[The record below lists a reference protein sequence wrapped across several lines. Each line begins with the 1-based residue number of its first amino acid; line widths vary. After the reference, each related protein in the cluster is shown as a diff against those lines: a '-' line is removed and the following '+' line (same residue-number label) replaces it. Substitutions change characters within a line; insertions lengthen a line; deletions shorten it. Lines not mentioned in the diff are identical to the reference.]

1 MKKRNFEDLPLPV
14 YARVDLTAG
23 SVERFPIPRDYYKKY
38 VGGKCLAAR
47 LLLDLT
53 KPGLD
58 PFSPEAVMI
67 VNTGPL
73 NGTGAPSSS
82 RFNLSFKN
90 VLTGG
95 IASSNCG
102 GQFGVM
108 LKRAG
113 FDGLIITGRAPE
125 PGYLEVLD
133 GEVRFRPAPELW
145 GLDTEQVQ
153 ARFPEWYGKLVI
165 GPAGENRV
173 LYASAVSGER
183 VAGRC
188 GSGAVLGSKNL
199 KALVAYG
206 TKRPEFYD
214 REGFDRFIL
223 KWIKFIK
230 KHPMTGSSLPRYG
243 SAGLV
248 NMANASG
255 ALPTR
260 NFQAGHFDEAG
271 AVSGETMAETRLIR
285 NSGCV
290 SCPIRCE
297 RRVPV
302 NGRNLKGPEYETL
315 GFLGPNIG
323 SSDLEAV
330 LKLNWL
336 CDIYGLDTISFAS
349 SLAFAME
356 LRERGMADFGVEF
369 GRAEGL
375 EDVLLKVVRREG
387 KWSDMADGTKR
398 MAAKYGGEGF
408 AIHSKGLELASYE
421 PRRSVGM
428 GLGYAVANRGGC
440 HLGGGYLALLESV
453 GVLTMDALTP
463 KGKAQFTAFMQDAL
477 EAVSSAGCC
486 LFSAQTFVPAPFFK
500 LGPEHPV
507 TRLVGKVMPHMGP
520 MVALLLNITP
530 ALAFNSLLLL
540 PHAEALRRAT
550 GLRMYTG
557 QFLDLGERSYN
568 LERLYNLREGL
579 TAADDALPRRLTDE
593 PQDPADPR
601 TKVPLAKMLP
611 IYYRTRGWDAEG
623 RPKAKKLRRLGI
635 EVPGAQSR
643 PGR

>member
-1 MKKRNFEDLPLPV
+1 MKLPV
-14 YARVDLTAG
+14 YAKVDLTTG
-23 SVERFPIPRDYYKKY
+23 RWERFEISREYFKKY

-53 KPGLD
+53 EPGLGPLD
-58 PFSPEAVMI
+58 ERAVI
-67 VNTGPL
+67 IINTGPL

-113 FDGLIITGRAPE
+113 FDGLIITGRAAQPSV
-125 PGYLEVLD
+125 LEALD
-133 GEVRFRPAPELW
+133 GEIRIRPAPELW
-145 GLDTEQVQ
+145 GLDAEKTQE
-153 ARFPEWYGKLVI
+153 RFPEWYGKLVI
-165 GPAGENRV
+165 GPAGENGV
-173 LYASAVSGER
+173 LYASAISGER

-188 GSGAVLGSKNL
+188 GSGAVLGSKKL

-206 TKRPEFYD
+206 SKRPEVYD

-230 KHPMTGSSLPRYG
+230 KHPMTGQSLPRYG

-248 NMANASG
+248 NKANATN

-260 NFQAGHFDEAG
+260 NFRSGHFDRAD
-271 AVSGETMAETRLIR
+271 AVSGETLTETRLIR

-302 NGRNLKGPEYETL
+302 DGRELKGPEYETL
-315 GFLGPNIG
+315 GFFGPNIG
-323 SSDLEAV
+323 AADMDTV
-330 LKLNWL
+330 LRMNWL
-336 CDIYGLDTISFAS
+336 CDIYGVDTISFAS

-356 LRERGMADFGVEF
+356 LKERGMADFGLEF
-369 GRAEGL
+369 GRTDEL
-375 EDVLLKVVRREG
+375 EDVLLKVVNREG
-387 KWSDMADGTKR
+387 KYSDIADGTKR
-398 MAAKYGGEGF
+398 MAAKYGGEDF
-408 AIHSKGLELASYE
+408 AINSKGLELASYE

-440 HLGGGYLALLESV
+440 HLNGGYLALLESV
-453 GVLTMDALTP
+453 GVLSMDALTP
-463 KGKAQFTAFMQDAL
+463 RGKAQFTAFMQDAL

-486 LFSAQTFVPAPFFK
+486 LFSAQTFVPGVFFK
-500 LGPEHPV
+500 LGPNSTV
-507 TRLVGKVMPHMGP
+507 TKLVGKVMPHMGP
-520 MVALLLNITP
+520 MVALMLNITP
-530 ALAFNSLLLL
+530 AIAFNSLLLL

-550 GLRMYTG
+550 GLKMFTG
-557 QFLDLGERSYN
+557 GFLDLGERSYN

-579 TAADDALPRRLTDE
+579 TAKDDTLPKRLTKE
-593 PQDPADPR
+593 LQDPSNPR
-601 TKVPLAKMLP
+601 TRVPLEKMLP
-611 IYYRTRGWDAEG
+611 IYYKTRGWDKEG
-623 RPKAKKLRRLGI
+623 RPTKRKLRRLGI
-635 EVPGAQSR
+635 EEAAG
-643 PGR
+643 

>member
-1 MKKRNFEDLPLPV
+1 MNPPV
-14 YARVDLTAG
+14 YAKVDLTTG
-23 SVERFPIPRDYYKKY
+23 RWERYEVPREYFKKY

-53 KPGLD
+53 EPGLD
-58 PFSPEAVMI
+58 PLDERAAI
-67 VNTGPL
+67 IINTGPL

-113 FDGLIITGRAPE
+113 FDGLIITGRAKE
-125 PGYLEVLD
+125 PSVLEALD
-133 GEVRFRPAPELW
+133 GEIHIKPAPELW
-145 GLDTEQVQ
+145 GLDAEKTQE
-153 ARFPEWYGKLVI
+153 RFPEWYGKLVI
-165 GPAGENRV
+165 GPAGENGV
-173 LYASAVSGER
+173 LYASAISGER

-188 GSGAVLGSKNL
+188 GSGAVLGSKRL

-206 TKRPEFYD
+206 SKRPEIFD
-214 REGFDRFIL
+214 REGFDGFIL

-230 KHPMTGSSLPRYG
+230 KHPMTGQSLPRYG

-248 NMANASG
+248 NKANATN

-260 NFQAGHFDEAG
+260 NFQSGHFDRAD
-271 AVSGETMAETRLIR
+271 AVSGETLTETRLIR

-302 NGRNLKGPEYETL
+302 DGRELKGPEYETL
-315 GFLGPNIG
+315 GFFGPNIG
-323 SSDLEAV
+323 AADMDAV
-330 LKLNWL
+330 LRMNWL
-336 CDIYGLDTISFAS
+336 CDIYGVDTISFAS

-356 LRERGMADFGVEF
+356 LKERGMADFGLEF
-369 GRAEGL
+369 GKTDEL
-375 EDVLLKVVRREG
+375 EDVLLKVVNREG
-387 KWSDMADGTKR
+387 VYSDIADGTKR
-398 MAAKYGGEGF
+398 MAAKYGGEDF
-408 AIHSKGLELASYE
+408 AINSKGLELASYE

-440 HLGGGYLALLESV
+440 HLNGGYLALLESV
-453 GVLTMDALTP
+453 GVLSMDALTP

-486 LFSAQTFVPAPFFK
+486 LFSAQTFVPGVFFK
-500 LGPEHPV
+500 LGPNSAV
-507 TRLVGKVMPHMGP
+507 TKLVGKVMPHMGP

-550 GLRMYTG
+550 GLRMFTG
-557 QFLDLGERSYN
+557 SFLDLGERSYN

-579 TAADDALPRRLTDE
+579 TAKDDTLPKRLTRDL
-593 PQDPADPR
+593 QDPSNPGTR
-601 TKVPLAKMLP
+601 VPLEKMLP
-611 IYYRTRGWDAEG
+611 IYYKTRGWDAEG
-623 RPKAKKLRRLGI
+623 RPTKRKLRRLGI
-635 EVPGAQSR
+635 EEASR
-643 PGR
+643 

>member
-1 MKKRNFEDLPLPV
+1 MNPPV
-14 YARVDLTAG
+14 YAKVDLTTG
-23 SVERFPIPRDYYKKY
+23 RWERYEVPREYFKKY

-53 KPGLD
+53 EPGLD
-58 PFSPEAVMI
+58 PLDERAAI
-67 VNTGPL
+67 IINTGPL

-113 FDGLIITGRAPE
+113 FDGLIITGRAKE
-125 PGYLEVLD
+125 PSVLEALD
-133 GEVRFRPAPELW
+133 GEIYIKPAPELW
-145 GLDTEQVQ
+145 GLDAEKTQK
-153 ARFPEWYGKLVI
+153 RFPEWYGKLVI
-165 GPAGENRV
+165 GPAGENGV
-173 LYASAVSGER
+173 LYASAISGER

-188 GSGAVLGSKNL
+188 GSGAVLGSKRL

-206 TKRPEFYD
+206 SKRPEIYD
-214 REGFDRFIL
+214 REGFDGFIL

-230 KHPMTGSSLPRYG
+230 KHPMTGQSLPRYG

-248 NMANASG
+248 NKANATN

-260 NFQAGHFDEAG
+260 NFQSGHFDRAD
-271 AVSGETMAETRLIR
+271 AVSGETLTETRLIR

-302 NGRNLKGPEYETL
+302 DGRELKGPEYETL
-315 GFLGPNIG
+315 GFFGPNIG
-323 SSDLEAV
+323 AADMDAV
-330 LKLNWL
+330 LRMNWL
-336 CDIYGLDTISFAS
+336 CDIYGVDTISFAS

-356 LRERGMADFGVEF
+356 LKERGMADFGLEF
-369 GRAEGL
+369 GKTDEL
-375 EDVLLKVVRREG
+375 EDVLLKVVNREG
-387 KWSDMADGTKR
+387 VYSDIADGTKR
-398 MAAKYGGEGF
+398 MAAKYGGEDF
-408 AIHSKGLELASYE
+408 AINSKGLELASYE

-440 HLGGGYLALLESV
+440 HLNGGYLALLESV
-453 GVLTMDALTP
+453 GVLSMDALTP

-486 LFSAQTFVPAPFFK
+486 LFSAQTFVPGVFFR
-500 LGPEHPV
+500 LGPNSAV
-507 TRLVGKVMPHMGP
+507 TKLVGKVMPHMGP
-520 MVALLLNITP
+520 MVALLLNMTP
-530 ALAFNSLLLL
+530 AIAFNSLLLL

-550 GLRMYTG
+550 GLRMFTG
-557 QFLDLGERSYN
+557 SFLDLGERSYN

-579 TAADDALPRRLTDE
+579 TAKDDTLPKRLTRDL
-593 PQDPADPR
+593 QDPSDPR
-601 TKVPLAKMLP
+601 TRVPLEKMLP
-611 IYYRTRGWDAEG
+611 IYYKTRGWDKEG
-623 RPKAKKLRRLGI
+623 HPTKRKLRRLGI
-635 EVPGAQSR
+635 EEAAK
-643 PGR
+643 

>member
-1 MKKRNFEDLPLPV
+1 MNPPV
-14 YARVDLTAG
+14 YAKVDLTTG
-23 SVERFPIPRDYYKKY
+23 RWERYEVPREYFKKY

-53 KPGLD
+53 EPGLD
-58 PFSPEAVMI
+58 PLDERAAI
-67 VNTGPL
+67 IINTGPL

-113 FDGLIITGRAPE
+113 FDGLIITGRAKE
-125 PGYLEVLD
+125 PSVLEALD
-133 GEVRFRPAPELW
+133 GEIHIKPAPELW
-145 GLDTEQVQ
+145 GLDAEKTQE
-153 ARFPEWYGKLVI
+153 RFPEWYGKLVI
-165 GPAGENRV
+165 GPAGENGV
-173 LYASAVSGER
+173 LYASAISGER

-188 GSGAVLGSKNL
+188 GSGAVLGSKRL

-206 TKRPEFYD
+206 SKRPEIFD
-214 REGFDRFIL
+214 REGFDGFIL

-230 KHPMTGSSLPRYG
+230 KHPMTGQSLPRYG

-248 NMANASG
+248 NKANATN

-260 NFQAGHFDEAG
+260 NFQSGHFDRAD
-271 AVSGETMAETRLIR
+271 AVSGETLTETRLIR

-302 NGRNLKGPEYETL
+302 DGRELKGPEYETL
-315 GFLGPNIG
+315 GFFGPNIG
-323 SSDLEAV
+323 AADMDAV
-330 LKLNWL
+330 LRMNWL
-336 CDIYGLDTISFAS
+336 CDIYGVDTISFAS

-356 LRERGMADFGVEF
+356 LKERGMADFGLEF
-369 GRAEGL
+369 GKTDEL
-375 EDVLLKVVRREG
+375 EDVLLKVVNREG
-387 KWSDMADGTKR
+387 VYSDIADGTKR
-398 MAAKYGGEGF
+398 MAAKYGGEDF
-408 AIHSKGLELASYE
+408 AINSKGLELASYE

-440 HLGGGYLALLESV
+440 HLNGGYLALLESV
-453 GVLTMDALTP
+453 GVLSMDALTP

-486 LFSAQTFVPAPFFK
+486 LFSAQTFVPGVFFK
-500 LGPEHPV
+500 LGPNSAV

-530 ALAFNSLLLL
+530 VIAFNSLLLL

-550 GLRMYTG
+550 GLRMFTG
-557 QFLDLGERSYN
+557 SFLDLGERSYN

-579 TAADDALPRRLTDE
+579 TAKDDSLPKRLTRDL
-593 PQDPADPR
+593 QDPSNER
-601 TKVPLAKMLP
+601 TRVPLEKMLP
-611 IYYRTRGWDAEG
+611 IYYKVRGWDRDG
-623 RPKAKKLRRLGI
+623 RPTKRKLRRLGI
-635 EVPGAQSR
+635 EEAAR
-643 PGR
+643 

>member
-1 MKKRNFEDLPLPV
+1 MNPPV
-14 YARVDLTAG
+14 YAKVDLTTG
-23 SVERFPIPRDYYKKY
+23 RWERYEVPREYFKKY

-53 KPGLD
+53 EPGLD
-58 PFSPEAVMI
+58 PLDERAAI
-67 VNTGPL
+67 IINTGPL

-113 FDGLIITGRAPE
+113 FDGLIITGRAKE
-125 PGYLEVLD
+125 PSVLEALD
-133 GEVRFRPAPELW
+133 GEIHIRPAPELW
-145 GLDTEQVQ
+145 GLDAEKTQE
-153 ARFPEWYGKLVI
+153 RFPEWYGKLVI
-165 GPAGENRV
+165 GPAGENGV
-173 LYASAVSGER
+173 LYASAISGER

-188 GSGAVLGSKNL
+188 GSGAVLGSKRL

-206 TKRPEFYD
+206 SKRPEIFD
-214 REGFDRFIL
+214 REGFDGFIL

-230 KHPMTGSSLPRYG
+230 KHPMTGQSLPRYG

-248 NMANASG
+248 NKANATN

-260 NFQAGHFDEAG
+260 NFQSGHFDRAD
-271 AVSGETMAETRLIR
+271 AVSGETLTETRLIR

-302 NGRNLKGPEYETL
+302 DGRELKGPEYETL
-315 GFLGPNIG
+315 GFFGPNIG
-323 SSDLEAV
+323 AADMDAV
-330 LKLNWL
+330 LRMNWL
-336 CDIYGLDTISFAS
+336 CDIYGVDTISFAS

-356 LRERGMADFGVEF
+356 LKERGMVDFGLEF
-369 GRAEGL
+369 GKTDEL
-375 EDVLLKVVRREG
+375 EDVLLKVVNREG
-387 KWSDMADGTKR
+387 VYSDIADGTKR
-398 MAAKYGGEGF
+398 MAAKYGGEDF
-408 AIHSKGLELASYE
+408 AINSKGLELASYE

-440 HLGGGYLALLESV
+440 HLNGGYLALLESV
-453 GVLTMDALTP
+453 GVLSMDALTP

-486 LFSAQTFVPAPFFK
+486 LFSAQTFVPGVFFR
-500 LGPEHPV
+500 LGPNSAV
-507 TRLVGKVMPHMGP
+507 TKLVGRVMPHMGP

-550 GLRMYTG
+550 GLRMFTG
-557 QFLDLGERSYN
+557 SFLDLGERSYN

-579 TAADDALPRRLTDE
+579 TAKDDTLPKRLTKE
-593 PQDPADPR
+593 LQNPSNPR
-601 TKVPLAKMLP
+601 TRVPLEKMLP
-611 IYYRTRGWDAEG
+611 VYYKARGWNTE
-623 RPKAKKLRRLGI
+623 
-635 EVPGAQSR
+635 
-643 PGR
+643 

>member
-1 MKKRNFEDLPLPV
+1 MNPPV
-14 YARVDLTAG
+14 YAKVDLTTG
-23 SVERFPIPRDYYKKY
+23 RWERYEVPREYFKKY

-53 KPGLD
+53 EPGLD
-58 PFSPEAVMI
+58 PLDERAAI
-67 VNTGPL
+67 IINTGPL

-113 FDGLIITGRAPE
+113 FDGLIITGRAKE
-125 PGYLEVLD
+125 PSVLEALD
-133 GEVRFRPAPELW
+133 GEIHIKPAPELW
-145 GLDTEQVQ
+145 GLDAEKTQE
-153 ARFPEWYGKLVI
+153 RFPEWYGKLVI
-165 GPAGENRV
+165 GPAGENGV
-173 LYASAVSGER
+173 LYASAISGER

-188 GSGAVLGSKNL
+188 GSGAVLGSKRL

-206 TKRPEFYD
+206 SKRPEIFD
-214 REGFDRFIL
+214 REGFDGFIL

-230 KHPMTGSSLPRYG
+230 KHPMTGQSLPRYG

-248 NMANASG
+248 NKANATN

-260 NFQAGHFDEAG
+260 NFQSGHFDRAD
-271 AVSGETMAETRLIR
+271 AVSGETLTETRLIR

-302 NGRNLKGPEYETL
+302 DGRELKGPEYETL
-315 GFLGPNIG
+315 GFFGPNIG
-323 SSDLEAV
+323 AADMDAV
-330 LKLNWL
+330 LRMNWL
-336 CDIYGLDTISFAS
+336 CDIYGVDTISFAS

-356 LRERGMADFGVEF
+356 LKERGMADFGLEF
-369 GRAEGL
+369 GKTDEL
-375 EDVLLKVVRREG
+375 EDVLLKVVNREG
-387 KWSDMADGTKR
+387 VYSDIADGTKR
-398 MAAKYGGEGF
+398 MAAKYGGEDF
-408 AIHSKGLELASYE
+408 AINSKGLELASYE

-440 HLGGGYLALLESV
+440 HLNGGYLALLESV
-453 GVLTMDALTP
+453 GVLSMDALTP

-486 LFSAQTFVPAPFFK
+486 LFSAQTFVPGVFFK
-500 LGPEHPV
+500 LGPNSAV
-507 TRLVGKVMPHMGP
+507 TKLVGKVMPHMGP
-520 MVALLLNITP
+520 MVALMLNMTP
-530 ALAFNSLLLL
+530 AIAFNSLLLL

-550 GLRMYTG
+550 GLRMSTG
-557 QFLDLGERSYN
+557 SFLDLGERSYN

-579 TAADDALPRRLTDE
+579 TAKDDTLPKRLTRDL
-593 PQDPADPR
+593 QDPSDPR
-601 TKVPLAKMLP
+601 TRVPLEKMLP
-611 IYYRTRGWDAEG
+611 IYYKTRGWDKEG
-623 RPKAKKLRRLGI
+623 RPTKRKLRRLGI
-635 EVPGAQSR
+635 EEAAK
-643 PGR
+643 

>member
-1 MKKRNFEDLPLPV
+1 MNPPV
-14 YARVDLTAG
+14 YAKVDLTTG
-23 SVERFPIPRDYYKKY
+23 RWERYEVPREYFKKY

-53 KPGLD
+53 EPGLD
-58 PFSPEAVMI
+58 PLDERAAI
-67 VNTGPL
+67 IINTGPL

-113 FDGLIITGRAPE
+113 FDGLIITGRAKE
-125 PGYLEVLD
+125 PSVLEALD
-133 GEVRFRPAPELW
+133 GEIYIKPAPELW
-145 GLDTEQVQ
+145 GLDAEKTQK
-153 ARFPEWYGKLVI
+153 RFPEWYGKLVI
-165 GPAGENRV
+165 GPAGENGV
-173 LYASAVSGER
+173 LYASAISGER

-188 GSGAVLGSKNL
+188 GSGAVLGSKRL

-206 TKRPEFYD
+206 SKRPEIFD
-214 REGFDRFIL
+214 REGFDGFIL

-230 KHPMTGSSLPRYG
+230 KHPMTGQSLPRYG

-248 NMANASG
+248 NKANATN

-260 NFQAGHFDEAG
+260 NFQSGHFDRAD
-271 AVSGETMAETRLIR
+271 AVSGETLTETRLIR

-302 NGRNLKGPEYETL
+302 DGRELKGPEYETL
-315 GFLGPNIG
+315 GFFGPNIG
-323 SSDLEAV
+323 AADMDAV
-330 LKLNWL
+330 LRMNWL
-336 CDIYGLDTISFAS
+336 CDIYGVDTISFAS

-356 LRERGMADFGVEF
+356 LKERGMADFGLEF
-369 GRAEGL
+369 GKTDEL
-375 EDVLLKVVRREG
+375 EDVLLKVVNREG
-387 KWSDMADGTKR
+387 VYSDIADGTKR
-398 MAAKYGGEGF
+398 MAAKYGGEDF
-408 AIHSKGLELASYE
+408 AINSKGLELASYE

-440 HLGGGYLALLESV
+440 HLNGGYLALLESV
-453 GVLTMDALTP
+453 GVLSMDALTP

-486 LFSAQTFVPAPFFK
+486 LFSAQTFVPGVFFK
-500 LGPEHPV
+500 LGPNSAV
-507 TRLVGKVMPHMGP
+507 TKLVGRVMPHMGP
-520 MVALLLNITP
+520 MVALMLNMTP
-530 ALAFNSLLLL
+530 AIAFNSLLLL

-550 GLRMYTG
+550 GLRMFTG
-557 QFLDLGERSYN
+557 SFLDLGERSYN

-579 TAADDALPRRLTDE
+579 TAKDDTLPKRLTKE
-593 PQDPADPR
+593 LQDPSNPR
-601 TKVPLAKMLP
+601 TRVPLEKMLP
-611 IYYRTRGWDAEG
+611 VYYKARGWDKEG
-623 RPKAKKLRRLGI
+623 RPTKRKLRRLGI
-635 EVPGAQSR
+635 EEASR
-643 PGR
+643 

>member
-1 MKKRNFEDLPLPV
+1 MNLPI
-14 YARVDLTAG
+14 YAKVDLTAG
-23 SVERFPIPRDYYKKY
+23 RWEPFEIPRDYFKKY

-53 KPGLD
+53 EPGLG
-58 PFSPEAVMI
+58 PLSERAVI
-67 VNTGPL
+67 IINTGPL

-90 VLTGG
+90 VMTGG

-113 FDGLIITGRAPE
+113 FDGLIITGRAAE
-125 PGYLEVLD
+125 PSVLEILD
-133 GEVRFRPAPELW
+133 GEVHIRPAPELW
-145 GLDTEQVQ
+145 GLDAEKTQE
-153 ARFPEWYGKLVI
+153 RFPEWFGKLVI
-165 GPAGENRV
+165 GPAGENGV
-173 LYASAVSGER
+173 LYASAISGER

-206 TKRPEFYD
+206 SKRPEVYD
-214 REGFDRFIL
+214 REGFDKFIL

-230 KHPMTGSSLPRYG
+230 KHPMTGQSLPRYG

-248 NMANASG
+248 NKANATN
-255 ALPTR
+255 ALPTK
-260 NFQAGHFDEAG
+260 NFQSGHFDKAD
-271 AVSGETMAETRLIR
+271 AVSGETLTETKLIR

-302 NGRNLKGPEYETL
+302 DGRELKGPEYETL
-315 GFLGPNIG
+315 GFFGPNIAA
-323 SSDLEAV
+323 SDMDTV
-330 LKLNWL
+330 LRMNWL
-336 CDIYGLDTISFAS
+336 CDIYGVDTISFAS

-356 LRERGMADFGVEF
+356 LKERGMADFGLEF
-369 GRAEGL
+369 GRTDNL

-387 KWSDMADGTKR
+387 IYSDIADGTKR
-398 MAAKYGGEGF
+398 MAAKYGGEDF
-408 AIHSKGLELASYE
+408 AINSKGLELASYE

-440 HLGGGYLALLESV
+440 HLNGGYLALLESV
-453 GVLTMDALTP
+453 GVLSMDALTP

-486 LFSAQTFVPAPFFK
+486 LFSAQTFVPGVFFK
-500 LGPEHPV
+500 LGPNSAV

-530 ALAFNSLLLL
+530 VIAFSSLLLL

-550 GLRMYTG
+550 GLRMFTG
-557 QFLDLGERSYN
+557 SFLDLGERSYN

-579 TAADDALPRRLTDE
+579 TAKDDSLPKRLTRDL
-593 PQDPADPR
+593 QDPSNER
-601 TKVPLAKMLP
+601 TRVPLEKMLP
-611 IYYRTRGWDAEG
+611 IYYKVRGWDRDG
-623 RPKAKKLRRLGI
+623 RPTKRKLRRLGI
-635 EVPGAQSR
+635 EEAAK
-643 PGR
+643 

>member
-1 MKKRNFEDLPLPV
+1 MNPPV
-14 YARVDLTAG
+14 YAKVDLTTG
-23 SVERFPIPRDYYKKY
+23 RWERYEVPREYFKKY

-53 KPGLD
+53 EPGLD
-58 PFSPEAVMI
+58 PLDERAAI
-67 VNTGPL
+67 IINTGPL

-113 FDGLIITGRAPE
+113 FDGLIITGRAKE
-125 PGYLEVLD
+125 PSVLEALD
-133 GEVRFRPAPELW
+133 GEIHIKPAPELW
-145 GLDTEQVQ
+145 GLDAEKTQE
-153 ARFPEWYGKLVI
+153 RFPEWYGKLVI
-165 GPAGENRV
+165 GPAGENGV
-173 LYASAVSGER
+173 LYASAISGER

-188 GSGAVLGSKNL
+188 GSGAVLGSKRL

-206 TKRPEFYD
+206 SKRPEIYD
-214 REGFDRFIL
+214 REGFDGFIL

-230 KHPMTGSSLPRYG
+230 KHPMTGQSLPRYG

-248 NMANASG
+248 NKANATN

-260 NFQAGHFDEAG
+260 NFQCGHFDRAD
-271 AVSGETMAETRLIR
+271 AVSGETLTETRLIR

-302 NGRNLKGPEYETL
+302 DGRELKGPEYETL
-315 GFLGPNIG
+315 GFFGPNIG
-323 SSDLEAV
+323 AADMDAV
-330 LKLNWL
+330 LRMNWL
-336 CDIYGLDTISFAS
+336 CDIYGVDTISFAS

-356 LRERGMADFGVEF
+356 LKERGMADFGLEF
-369 GRAEGL
+369 GKTDEL
-375 EDVLLKVVRREG
+375 EDVLLKVVNREG
-387 KWSDMADGTKR
+387 IYSDIADGTKR
-398 MAAKYGGEGF
+398 MAAKYGGEDF
-408 AIHSKGLELASYE
+408 AINSKGLELASYE

-440 HLGGGYLALLESV
+440 HLNGGYLALLESV
-453 GVLTMDALTP
+453 GVLSMDALTP

-486 LFSAQTFVPAPFFK
+486 LFSAQTFVPGVFFK
-500 LGPEHPV
+500 LGPNSAV
-507 TRLVGKVMPHMGP
+507 TKLVGRVMPHMGP
-520 MVALLLNITP
+520 MVALMLNMTP
-530 ALAFNSLLLL
+530 AIAFNSLLLL

-550 GLRMYTG
+550 GLRMFTG
-557 QFLDLGERSYN
+557 SFLDLGERSYN

-579 TAADDALPRRLTDE
+579 TAKDDTLPKRLTKE
-593 PQDPADPR
+593 LQDPSNPGTR
-601 TKVPLAKMLP
+601 VPLEKMLP
-611 IYYRTRGWDAEG
+611 IYYKTRGWDKEG
-623 RPKAKKLRRLGI
+623 RPTKRKLRRLGI
-635 EVPGAQSR
+635 EEAAK
-643 PGR
+643 

>member
-1 MKKRNFEDLPLPV
+1 MNPPV
-14 YARVDLTAG
+14 YAKVDLTTG
-23 SVERFPIPRDYYKKY
+23 RWERYEVPREYFKKY

-53 KPGLD
+53 EPGLD
-58 PFSPEAVMI
+58 PLDERAAI
-67 VNTGPL
+67 IINTGPL

-113 FDGLIITGRAPE
+113 FDGLIITGRAKE
-125 PGYLEVLD
+125 PSVLEALD
-133 GEVRFRPAPELW
+133 GEIHIKPAPELW
-145 GLDTEQVQ
+145 GLDAEKTQE
-153 ARFPEWYGKLVI
+153 RFPEWYGKLVI
-165 GPAGENRV
+165 GPAGENGV
-173 LYASAVSGER
+173 LYASAISGER

-188 GSGAVLGSKNL
+188 GSGAVLGSKRL

-206 TKRPEFYD
+206 SKRPEIFD
-214 REGFDRFIL
+214 REGFDGFIL

-230 KHPMTGSSLPRYG
+230 KHPMTGQSLPRYG

-248 NMANASG
+248 NKANATN

-260 NFQAGHFDEAG
+260 NFQSGHFDRAD
-271 AVSGETMAETRLIR
+271 AVSGETLTETRLIR

-302 NGRNLKGPEYETL
+302 DGRELKGPEYETL
-315 GFLGPNIG
+315 GFFGPNIG
-323 SSDLEAV
+323 AADMDAV
-330 LKLNWL
+330 LRMNWL
-336 CDIYGLDTISFAS
+336 CDIYGVDTISFAS

-356 LRERGMADFGVEF
+356 LKERGMADFGLEF
-369 GRAEGL
+369 GKTDEL
-375 EDVLLKVVRREG
+375 EDVLLKVVNREG
-387 KWSDMADGTKR
+387 VYSDIADGTKR
-398 MAAKYGGEGF
+398 MAAKYGGEDF
-408 AIHSKGLELASYE
+408 AINSKGLELASYE

-440 HLGGGYLALLESV
+440 HLNGGYLALLESV
-453 GVLTMDALTP
+453 GVLSMDALTP
-463 KGKAQFTAFMQDAL
+463 RGKAQFTAFMQDAL

-486 LFSAQTFVPAPFFK
+486 LFSAQTFVPGVFFK
-500 LGPEHPV
+500 LGPNSAV
-507 TRLVGKVMPHMGP
+507 TKLVGKVMPHMGP
-520 MVALLLNITP
+520 MVALMLNMTP
-530 ALAFNSLLLL
+530 AIAFNSLLIL

-550 GLRMYTG
+550 GLKMFTG
-557 QFLDLGERSYN
+557 GFLDLGERSYN

-579 TAADDALPRRLTDE
+579 TAKDDTLPKRLTRDL
-593 PQDPADPR
+593 QDPSNPGTR
-601 TKVPLAKMLP
+601 VPLEKMLP
-611 IYYRTRGWDAEG
+611 IYYKTRGWDAEG
-623 RPKAKKLRRLGI
+623 RPTKRKLRRLGI
-635 EVPGAQSR
+635 EEAAK
-643 PGR
+643 

>member
-1 MKKRNFEDLPLPV
+1 MNPPV
-14 YARVDLTAG
+14 YAKVDLTTG
-23 SVERFPIPRDYYKKY
+23 RWERYEVPREYFKKY

-53 KPGLD
+53 EPGLD
-58 PFSPEAVMI
+58 PLDERAAI
-67 VNTGPL
+67 IINTGPL

-113 FDGLIITGRAPE
+113 FDGLIITGRAKE
-125 PGYLEVLD
+125 PSVLEALD
-133 GEVRFRPAPELW
+133 GEIHIKPAPELW
-145 GLDTEQVQ
+145 GLDAEKTQE
-153 ARFPEWYGKLVI
+153 RFPEWYGKLVI
-165 GPAGENRV
+165 GPAGENGV
-173 LYASAVSGER
+173 LYASAISGER

-188 GSGAVLGSKNL
+188 GSGAVLGSKRL

-206 TKRPEFYD
+206 SKRPEIYD
-214 REGFDRFIL
+214 REGFDGFIL

-230 KHPMTGSSLPRYG
+230 KHPMTGQSLPRYG

-248 NMANASG
+248 NKANATN

-260 NFQAGHFDEAG
+260 NFQCGHFDRAD
-271 AVSGETMAETRLIR
+271 AVSGETLTETRLIR

-302 NGRNLKGPEYETL
+302 DGRELKGPEYETL
-315 GFLGPNIG
+315 GFFGPNIG
-323 SSDLEAV
+323 AADMDAV
-330 LKLNWL
+330 LRMNWL
-336 CDIYGLDTISFAS
+336 CDIYGVDTISFAS

-356 LRERGMADFGVEF
+356 LKERGMADFGLEF
-369 GRAEGL
+369 GKTDEL
-375 EDVLLKVVRREG
+375 EDVLLKVVNREG
-387 KWSDMADGTKR
+387 VYSDIADGTKR
-398 MAAKYGGEGF
+398 MAAKYGGEDF
-408 AIHSKGLELASYE
+408 AINSKGLELASYE

-440 HLGGGYLALLESV
+440 HLNGGYLALLESV
-453 GVLTMDALTP
+453 GVLSMDALTP
-463 KGKAQFTAFMQDAL
+463 RGKAQFTAFMQDAL

-486 LFSAQTFVPAPFFK
+486 LFSAQTFVPGVFFK
-500 LGPEHPV
+500 LGPNSAV
-507 TRLVGKVMPHMGP
+507 TKLVGRVMPHMGP
-520 MVALLLNITP
+520 MVALMLNMTP
-530 ALAFNSLLLL
+530 AIAFNSLLLL

-550 GLRMYTG
+550 GLRMFTG
-557 QFLDLGERSYN
+557 SFLDLGERSYN

-579 TAADDALPRRLTDE
+579 TAKDDTLPKRLTKE
-593 PQDPADPR
+593 LQDPSNPGTR
-601 TKVPLAKMLP
+601 VPLEKMLP
-611 IYYRTRGWDAEG
+611 IYYKTRGWDKEG
-623 RPKAKKLRRLGI
+623 RPTKRKLRRLGI
-635 EVPGAQSR
+635 EEAAK
-643 PGR
+643 

>member
-1 MKKRNFEDLPLPV
+1 MNPPV
-14 YARVDLTAG
+14 YAKVDLTTG
-23 SVERFPIPRDYYKKY
+23 RWERYEVPREYFKKY

-53 KPGLD
+53 EPGLD
-58 PFSPEAVMI
+58 PLDERAAI
-67 VNTGPL
+67 IINTGPL

-113 FDGLIITGRAPE
+113 FDGLIITGRAKE
-125 PGYLEVLD
+125 PSVLEALD
-133 GEVRFRPAPELW
+133 GEIYIKPAPELW
-145 GLDTEQVQ
+145 GLDAEKTQK
-153 ARFPEWYGKLVI
+153 RFPEWYGKLVI
-165 GPAGENRV
+165 GPAGENGV
-173 LYASAVSGER
+173 LYASAISGER

-188 GSGAVLGSKNL
+188 GSGAVLGSKRL

-206 TKRPEFYD
+206 SKRPEIYD
-214 REGFDRFIL
+214 REGFDGFIL

-230 KHPMTGSSLPRYG
+230 KHPMTGQSLPRYG

-248 NMANASG
+248 NKANATN

-260 NFQAGHFDEAG
+260 NFQSGHFDRAD
-271 AVSGETMAETRLIR
+271 AVSGETLTETRLIR

-302 NGRNLKGPEYETL
+302 DGRELKGPEYETL
-315 GFLGPNIG
+315 GFFGPNIG
-323 SSDLEAV
+323 AADMDAV
-330 LKLNWL
+330 LRMNWL
-336 CDIYGLDTISFAS
+336 CDIYGVDTISFAS

-356 LRERGMADFGVEF
+356 LKERGMADFGLEF
-369 GRAEGL
+369 GKTDEL
-375 EDVLLKVVRREG
+375 EDVLLKVVNREG
-387 KWSDMADGTKR
+387 VYSDIADGTKR
-398 MAAKYGGEGF
+398 MAAKYGGEDF
-408 AIHSKGLELASYE
+408 AINSKGLELASYE

-440 HLGGGYLALLESV
+440 HLNGGYLALLESV
-453 GVLTMDALTP
+453 GVLSMDALTP

-486 LFSAQTFVPAPFFK
+486 LFSAQTFVPGVFFK
-500 LGPEHPV
+500 LGPNSAV
-507 TRLVGKVMPHMGP
+507 TKLVGKVMPHMGP

-550 GLRMYTG
+550 GLRMFTG
-557 QFLDLGERSYN
+557 SFLDLGERSYN

-579 TAADDALPRRLTDE
+579 TAKDDTLPKRLTRDL
-593 PQDPADPR
+593 QDPSNPGTR
-601 TKVPLAKMLP
+601 VPLEKMLP
-611 IYYRTRGWDAEG
+611 VYYKARGWDKEG
-623 RPKAKKLRRLGI
+623 RPTKRKLRRLGI
-635 EVPGAQSR
+635 EEASR
-643 PGR
+643 

>member
-1 MKKRNFEDLPLPV
+1 MNPPV
-14 YARVDLTAG
+14 YAKVDLTTG
-23 SVERFPIPRDYYKKY
+23 RWERYEVPREYFKKY

-53 KPGLD
+53 EPGLD
-58 PFSPEAVMI
+58 PLDERAAI
-67 VNTGPL
+67 IINTGPL

-113 FDGLIITGRAPE
+113 FDGLIITGRAKE
-125 PGYLEVLD
+125 PSVLEALD
-133 GEVRFRPAPELW
+133 GEIHIKPAPELW
-145 GLDTEQVQ
+145 GLDAEKTQE
-153 ARFPEWYGKLVI
+153 RFPEWYGKLVI
-165 GPAGENRV
+165 GPAGENGV
-173 LYASAVSGER
+173 LYASAISGER

-188 GSGAVLGSKNL
+188 GSGAVLGSKRL

-206 TKRPEFYD
+206 SKRPEIFD
-214 REGFDRFIL
+214 REGFDGFIL

-230 KHPMTGSSLPRYG
+230 KHPMTGQSLPRYG

-248 NMANASG
+248 NKANATN

-260 NFQAGHFDEAG
+260 NFQSGHFDRAD
-271 AVSGETMAETRLIR
+271 AVSGETLTETRLIR

-302 NGRNLKGPEYETL
+302 DGRELKGPEYETL
-315 GFLGPNIG
+315 GFFGPNIG
-323 SSDLEAV
+323 AADMDTV
-330 LKLNWL
+330 LRMNWL
-336 CDIYGLDTISFAS
+336 CDIYGVDTISFAS

-356 LRERGMADFGVEF
+356 LKERGMADFGLEF
-369 GRAEGL
+369 GRTDEL
-375 EDVLLKVVRREG
+375 EDVLLKVVNREG
-387 KWSDMADGTKR
+387 IYSDIADGTKR
-398 MAAKYGGEGF
+398 MAAKYGGEDF
-408 AIHSKGLELASYE
+408 AINSKGLELASYE

-440 HLGGGYLALLESV
+440 HLNGGYLALLESV
-453 GVLTMDALTP
+453 GVLSMDALTP
-463 KGKAQFTAFMQDAL
+463 RGKAQFTAFMQDAL

-486 LFSAQTFVPAPFFK
+486 LFSAQTFVPGVFFK
-500 LGPEHPV
+500 LGPNSAV

-530 ALAFNSLLLL
+530 VIAFNSLLLL

-550 GLRMYTG
+550 GLRMFTG
-557 QFLDLGERSYN
+557 SFLDLGERSYN

-579 TAADDALPRRLTDE
+579 TAKDDSLPKRLTRDL
-593 PQDPADPR
+593 QDPSNER
-601 TKVPLAKMLP
+601 TRVPLEKMLP
-611 IYYRTRGWDAEG
+611 IYYKVRGWDRDG
-623 RPKAKKLRRLGI
+623 RPTKRKLRRLGI
-635 EVPGAQSR
+635 EEAAK
-643 PGR
+643 

>member
-1 MKKRNFEDLPLPV
+1 MNPPV
-14 YARVDLTAG
+14 YAKVDLTTG
-23 SVERFPIPRDYYKKY
+23 RWERYEVPREYFKKY

-53 KPGLD
+53 EPGLD
-58 PFSPEAVMI
+58 PLDERAAI
-67 VNTGPL
+67 IINTGPL

-113 FDGLIITGRAPE
+113 FDGLIITGRAKE
-125 PGYLEVLD
+125 PSVLEVLD
-133 GEVRFRPAPELW
+133 GEIRIRPAPELW
-145 GLDTEQVQ
+145 GLDAEKTQEH
-153 ARFPEWYGKLVI
+153 FPEWYGKLVI
-165 GPAGENRV
+165 GPAGENGV
-173 LYASAVSGER
+173 LYASAISGER

-188 GSGAVLGSKNL
+188 GSGAVLGSKRL

-206 TKRPEFYD
+206 SKRPEIFD
-214 REGFDRFIL
+214 REGFDGFIL

-230 KHPMTGSSLPRYG
+230 KHPMTGQSLPRYG

-248 NMANASG
+248 NKANATN

-260 NFQAGHFDEAG
+260 NFQSGHFDRAD
-271 AVSGETMAETRLIR
+271 AVSGETLTETRLIR

-302 NGRNLKGPEYETL
+302 DGRELKGPEYETL
-315 GFLGPNIG
+315 GFFGPNIG
-323 SSDLEAV
+323 AADMDAV
-330 LKLNWL
+330 LRMNWL
-336 CDIYGLDTISFAS
+336 CDIYGVDTISFAS

-356 LRERGMADFGVEF
+356 LKERGMADFGLEF
-369 GRAEGL
+369 GKTDEL
-375 EDVLLKVVRREG
+375 EDVLLKVVNREG
-387 KWSDMADGTKR
+387 VYSDIADGTKR
-398 MAAKYGGEGF
+398 MAAKYGGEDF
-408 AIHSKGLELASYE
+408 AINSKGLELASYE

-440 HLGGGYLALLESV
+440 HLNGGYLALLESV
-453 GVLTMDALTP
+453 GVLSMDALTP

-486 LFSAQTFVPAPFFK
+486 LFSAQTFVPGVFFR
-500 LGPEHPV
+500 LGPNSAV
-507 TRLVGKVMPHMGP
+507 TKLVGKVMPHMGP
-520 MVALLLNITP
+520 MVALLLNMTP
-530 ALAFNSLLLL
+530 AIAFNSLLLL

-550 GLRMYTG
+550 GLRMFTG
-557 QFLDLGERSYN
+557 SFLDLGERSYN

-579 TAADDALPRRLTDE
+579 TAKDDTLPKRLTRDL
-593 PQDPADPR
+593 QDPSNPGTR
-601 TKVPLAKMLP
+601 VPLEKMLP
-611 IYYRTRGWDAEG
+611 IYYKTRGWDAEG
-623 RPKAKKLRRLGI
+623 RPTKRKLRRLGI
-635 EVPGAQSR
+635 EEAAK
-643 PGR
+643 

>member
-1 MKKRNFEDLPLPV
+1 MKLPV
-14 YARVDLTAG
+14 YAKVDLTTG
-23 SVERFPIPRDYYKKY
+23 RWERFEISQEYFKKY
-38 VGGKCLAAR
+38 IGGKCLAAR

-53 KPGLD
+53 EPGLGPLD
-58 PFSPEAVMI
+58 ERAVII

-113 FDGLIITGRAPE
+113 FDGLIITGRAAE
-125 PGYLEVLD
+125 PSVLEALD
-133 GEVRFRPAPELW
+133 GEIRIRPAPELW
-145 GLDTEQVQ
+145 GLDAEKTQE
-153 ARFPEWYGKLVI
+153 RFPEWYGKLVI
-165 GPAGENRV
+165 GPAGENGV
-173 LYASAVSGER
+173 LYASAISGER

-188 GSGAVLGSKNL
+188 GSGAVLGSKKL

-206 TKRPEFYD
+206 SKRPEIYD
-214 REGFDRFIL
+214 REAFDRFIL
-223 KWIKFIK
+223 KWIRFIK
-230 KHPMTGSSLPRYG
+230 RHPMTGQSLPRYG

-248 NMANASG
+248 NKANATN
-255 ALPTR
+255 ALPTK
-260 NFQAGHFDEAG
+260 NFQRGHFDEAD
-271 AVSGETMAETRLIR
+271 AVSGETLTETRLIR

-302 NGRNLKGPEYETL
+302 DGRELKGPEYETL
-315 GFLGPNIG
+315 GFFGPNI
-323 SSDLEAV
+323 EAADMDTV
-330 LKLNWL
+330 LRMNWL
-336 CDIYGLDTISFAS
+336 CDIYGVDTISFAS

-356 LRERGMADFGVEF
+356 LKERGMADFGLEF
-369 GRAEGL
+369 GRTDKL
-375 EDVLLKVVRREG
+375 EDILLKVVNREG
-387 KWSDMADGTKR
+387 IYSDIADGTKR
-398 MAAKYGGEGF
+398 MAAKYGGEDF
-408 AIHSKGLELASYE
+408 AINSKGLELASYE

-440 HLGGGYLALLESV
+440 HLNGGYLALLESV
-453 GVLTMDALTP
+453 GVLSMDALTP

-486 LFSAQTFVPAPFFK
+486 LFSAQTFVPGVFFK
-500 LGPEHPV
+500 LGPNSPV
-507 TRLVGKVMPHMGP
+507 TKLVGKVMPHMGP

-530 ALAFNSLLLL
+530 AIAFNSLLLL

-550 GLRMYTG
+550 GLRMFTG

-579 TAADDALPRRLTDE
+579 TAKDDSLPKRLTRDL
-593 PQDPADPR
+593 QDPSDSR
-601 TKVPLAKMLP
+601 TRVPLEKMLP
-611 IYYRTRGWDAEG
+611 VYYNVRGWDAAG
-623 RPKAKKLRRLGI
+623 RPTRRTLRRLGM
-635 EVPGAQSR
+635 EEASK
-643 PGR
+643 

>member
-1 MKKRNFEDLPLPV
+1 MKLPV
-14 YARVDLTAG
+14 YAKVDLTSG
-23 SVERFPIPRDYYKKY
+23 RWERYEVPREYFKKY

-53 KPGLD
+53 EPGLGPLD
-58 PFSPEAVMI
+58 ERAAI
-67 VNTGPL
+67 IINTGPL

-113 FDGLIITGRAPE
+113 FDGLIITGRAKE
-125 PGYLEVLD
+125 PSVLEALD
-133 GEVRFRPAPELW
+133 GEIHIRPAPELW
-145 GLDTEQVQ
+145 GLDAEKTQE
-153 ARFPEWYGKLVI
+153 RFPEWYGKLVI
-165 GPAGENRV
+165 GPAGENGV
-173 LYASAVSGER
+173 LYASAISGER

-188 GSGAVLGSKNL
+188 GSGAVLGSKRL

-206 TKRPEFYD
+206 SKRPEIYD

-230 KHPMTGSSLPRYG
+230 KHPMTGQSLPRYG

-248 NMANASG
+248 NKANATN

-260 NFQAGHFDEAG
+260 NFQSGHFDEADS
-271 AVSGETMAETRLIR
+271 VSGETLTETRLIR

-302 NGRNLKGPEYETL
+302 DGRDLKGPEYETL
-315 GFLGPNIG
+315 GFFGPNIG
-323 SSDLEAV
+323 AADMDAV
-330 LKLNWL
+330 LRMNWL
-336 CDIYGLDTISFAS
+336 CDIYGVDTISFAS

-356 LRERGMADFGVEF
+356 LKERGMADFGLEF
-369 GRAEGL
+369 GKTDEL
-375 EDVLLKVVRREG
+375 EDVLLKVVNREG
-387 KWSDMADGTKR
+387 IYSDIADGTRR
-398 MAAKYGGEGF
+398 MAAKYGGEDF
-408 AIHSKGLELASYE
+408 AINSKGLELASYE
-421 PRRSVGM
+421 PRRCVGM

-440 HLGGGYLALLESV
+440 HLNGGYLALLESV
-453 GVLTMDALTP
+453 GVLSMDALTP

-486 LFSAQTFVPAPFFK
+486 LFSAQTFVPSVFFR
-500 LGPEHPV
+500 LGPNSAV
-507 TRLVGKVMPHMGP
+507 TRLVGRVMPHMGP
-520 MVALLLNITP
+520 MVALMLNMTP
-530 ALAFNSLLLL
+530 AIAFNSLLLL

-550 GLRMYTG
+550 GLRMFTG
-557 QFLDLGERSYN
+557 SFLDLGERSYN

-579 TAADDALPRRLTDE
+579 TAKDDTLPKRLTRDL
-593 PQDPADPR
+593 QDPSDPR
-601 TKVPLAKMLP
+601 TRVPLEKMLP
-611 IYYRTRGWDAEG
+611 IYYKTRGWDAEG
-623 RPKAKKLRRLGI
+623 RPTKRKLRRLGI
-635 EVPGAQSR
+635 EEGAK
-643 PGR
+643 

>member
-1 MKKRNFEDLPLPV
+1 MKRRGKNTPPLPV
-14 YARVDLTAG
+14 YARVDLTTG
-23 SVERFPIPRDYYKKY
+23 GVERFPISEKYFKKY

-53 KPGLD
+53 PPGLD
-58 PFSPEAVMI
+58 PLSPEAVI
-67 VNTGPL
+67 IINTGPL
-73 NGTGAPSSS
+73 NGTGAPSTS

-113 FDGLIITGRAPE
+113 FDGLIITGRAAE
-125 PGYLEVLD
+125 PSLLEILD
-133 GEVRFRPAPELW
+133 GEITLKPAPELW
-145 GLDTEQVQ
+145 GLDAEKTQE
-153 ARFPEWYGKLVI
+153 ALPEWYGKLVI

-173 LYASAVSGER
+173 LYASSISGER

-206 TKRPEFYD
+206 TKRPEVYD
-214 REGFDRFIL
+214 REGFDKFVA

-230 KHPMTGSSLPRYG
+230 HHPMTGQSLPRYG

-248 NMANASG
+248 NKANATN
-255 ALPTR
+255 ALPTK
-260 NFQAGHFDEAG
+260 NFQRGHFDRAD
-271 AVSGETMAETRLIR
+271 AVSGETLTETQLIR

-302 NGRNLKGPEYETL
+302 DGRNLKGPEYETL
-315 GFLGPNIG
+315 GFFGPNI
-323 SSDLEAV
+323 EAADMDTV
-330 LKLNWL
+330 LRMNWL
-336 CDIYGLDTISFAS
+336 CDIYGVDTISFAS

-356 LRERGMADFGVEF
+356 LKERGMADFGVEF
-369 GRAEGL
+369 GRTDNL
-375 EDVLLKVVRREG
+375 EEVLVKVAHREG
-387 KWSDMADGTKR
+387 IYSDIADGTKR
-398 MAAKYGGEGF
+398 MAAKYGGEDF
-408 AIHSKGLELASYE
+408 AINAKGLELASYE

-440 HLGGGYLALLESV
+440 HLNGGYLALLESV
-453 GVLTMDALTP
+453 GVLSMDALTP
-463 KGKAQFTAFMQDAL
+463 RGKAQFTAFMQDAL

-486 LFSAQTFVPAPFFK
+486 LFSAQTFVPGIFFD
-500 LGPEHPV
+500 LGPNSPI
-507 TRLVGKVMPHMGP
+507 TRLVGKIMPWMGP
-520 MVALLLNITP
+520 MVALMLNMTP
-530 ALAFNSLLLL
+530 LVAFNSLFIL
-540 PHAEALRRAT
+540 PHAEALHRAT
-550 GLRMYTG
+550 GLRMFTG

-568 LERLYNLREGL
+568 LERLFNLREGL
-579 TAADDALPRRLTDE
+579 TAKDDSLPKRLTKE
-593 PQDPADPR
+593 LQDPKNPR
-601 TKVPLAKMLP
+601 TAVPLEKMLP
-611 IYYRTRGWDAEG
+611 VYYKTRGWDKEG
-623 RPKAKKLRRLGI
+623 RPKRWKLLRLGI
-635 EVPGAQSR
+635 EE
-643 PGR
+643 GRR

>member
-1 MKKRNFEDLPLPV
+1 MNPPV
-14 YARVDLTAG
+14 YAKVDLTTG
-23 SVERFPIPRDYYKKY
+23 RWERYEVPREYFKKY

-53 KPGLD
+53 EPGLD
-58 PFSPEAVMI
+58 PLDERAAI
-67 VNTGPL
+67 IINTGPL

-113 FDGLIITGRAPE
+113 FDGLIITGRAKE
-125 PGYLEVLD
+125 PSVLEALD
-133 GEVRFRPAPELW
+133 GEIHIRPAPELW
-145 GLDTEQVQ
+145 GLDAEKTQE
-153 ARFPEWYGKLVI
+153 RFPEWYGKLVI
-165 GPAGENRV
+165 GPAGENGV
-173 LYASAVSGER
+173 LYASAISGER

-188 GSGAVLGSKNL
+188 GSGAVLGSKRL

-206 TKRPEFYD
+206 SKRPEIFD
-214 REGFDRFIL
+214 REGFDGFIL

-230 KHPMTGSSLPRYG
+230 KHPMTGQSLPRYG

-248 NMANASG
+248 NKANATN

-260 NFQAGHFDEAG
+260 NFQSGHFDRAD
-271 AVSGETMAETRLIR
+271 AVSGETLTETRLIR

-302 NGRNLKGPEYETL
+302 DGRELKGPEYETL
-315 GFLGPNIG
+315 GFFGPNIG
-323 SSDLEAV
+323 AADMDAV
-330 LKLNWL
+330 LRMNWL
-336 CDIYGLDTISFAS
+336 CDIYGVDTISFAS

-356 LRERGMADFGVEF
+356 LKERGMADFGLEF
-369 GRAEGL
+369 GKTDEL
-375 EDVLLKVVRREG
+375 EDVLLKVVNREG
-387 KWSDMADGTKR
+387 VYSDIADGTKR
-398 MAAKYGGEGF
+398 MAAKYGGEDF
-408 AIHSKGLELASYE
+408 AINSKGLELASYE

-440 HLGGGYLALLESV
+440 HLNGGYLALLESV
-453 GVLTMDALTP
+453 GVLSMDALTP

-486 LFSAQTFVPAPFFK
+486 LFSAQTFVPGVFFK
-500 LGPEHPV
+500 LGPNSAV
-507 TRLVGKVMPHMGP
+507 TKLVGKVMPHMGP

-550 GLRMYTG
+550 GLRMFTG
-557 QFLDLGERSYN
+557 SFLDLGERSYN

-579 TAADDALPRRLTDE
+579 TAKDDTLPKRLTKE
-593 PQDPADPR
+593 LQDPSNPR
-601 TKVPLAKMLP
+601 TRVPLEKMLP
-611 IYYRTRGWDAEG
+611 VYYKARGWDKEG
-623 RPKAKKLRRLGI
+623 RPTKRKLRRLGI
-635 EVPGAQSR
+635 EEASR
-643 PGR
+643 

>member
-1 MKKRNFEDLPLPV
+1 MKLPV
-14 YARVDLTAG
+14 YAKVDLTSG
-23 SVERFPIPRDYYKKY
+23 RWERYEVPREYFKKY

-53 KPGLD
+53 EPGLD
-58 PFSPEAVMI
+58 PLGERAAI
-67 VNTGPL
+67 IINTGPL

-113 FDGLIITGRAPE
+113 FDGLIITGRAKE
-125 PGYLEVLD
+125 PSVLEALD
-133 GEVRFRPAPELW
+133 GEIHIRPAPELW
-145 GLDTEQVQ
+145 GLDAEKTQE
-153 ARFPEWYGKLVI
+153 RFPEWYGKLVI
-165 GPAGENRV
+165 GPAGENGV
-173 LYASAVSGER
+173 LYASAISGER

-188 GSGAVLGSKNL
+188 GSGAVLGSKRL

-206 TKRPEFYD
+206 SKRPEIFD
-214 REGFDRFIL
+214 REGFDGFIL

-230 KHPMTGSSLPRYG
+230 KHPMTGQSLPRYG

-248 NMANASG
+248 NKANATN

-260 NFQAGHFDEAG
+260 NFQSGHFDRAD
-271 AVSGETMAETRLIR
+271 AVSGETLTETRLIR

-302 NGRNLKGPEYETL
+302 DGRELKGPEYETL
-315 GFLGPNIG
+315 GFFGPNIG
-323 SSDLEAV
+323 AADMDAV
-330 LKLNWL
+330 LRMNWL
-336 CDIYGLDTISFAS
+336 CDIYGVDTISFAS

-356 LRERGMADFGVEF
+356 LKERGMADFGLEF
-369 GRAEGL
+369 GKTDEL
-375 EDVLLKVVRREG
+375 EDVLLKVVNREG
-387 KWSDMADGTKR
+387 VYSDIADGTKR
-398 MAAKYGGEGF
+398 MAAKYGGEDF
-408 AIHSKGLELASYE
+408 AINSKGLELASYE
-421 PRRSVGM
+421 PRQSVGM

-440 HLGGGYLALLESV
+440 HLNGGYLALLESV
-453 GVLTMDALTP
+453 GVLSMDALTP

-486 LFSAQTFVPAPFFK
+486 LFSAQTFVPGVFFK
-500 LGPEHPV
+500 LGPNSAV
-507 TRLVGKVMPHMGP
+507 TKLVGKVMPHMGP
-520 MVALLLNITP
+520 MVALMLNMTP
-530 ALAFNSLLLL
+530 AIAFNSLLLL

-550 GLRMYTG
+550 GLRMFTG
-557 QFLDLGERSYN
+557 SFLDLGERSYN

-579 TAADDALPRRLTDE
+579 TAKDDTLPKRLTRDL
-593 PQDPADPR
+593 QDPSDPR
-601 TKVPLAKMLP
+601 TRVPLEKMLP
-611 IYYRTRGWDAEG
+611 VYYKARGWDKEG
-623 RPKAKKLRRLGI
+623 RPTKRKLRRLGI
-635 EVPGAQSR
+635 EEASR
-643 PGR
+643 

>member
-1 MKKRNFEDLPLPV
+1 MNPPV
-14 YARVDLTAG
+14 YAKVDLTTG
-23 SVERFPIPRDYYKKY
+23 RWERYEVPREYFKKY

-47 LLLDLT
+47 LLLNLT
-53 KPGLD
+53 EPGLGPLD
-58 PFSPEAVMI
+58 ERAVI
-67 VNTGPL
+67 VVNTGPL

-113 FDGLIITGRAPE
+113 FDGLIITGRAKE
-125 PGYLEVLD
+125 PSVLEALD
-133 GEVRFRPAPELW
+133 GEIHIKPAPELW
-145 GLDTEQVQ
+145 GLDAEKTQE
-153 ARFPEWYGKLVI
+153 RFPEWYGKLVI
-165 GPAGENRV
+165 GPAGENGV
-173 LYASAVSGER
+173 LYASAISGER

-188 GSGAVLGSKNL
+188 GSGAVLGSKRL

-206 TKRPEFYD
+206 SKRPEIYD
-214 REGFDRFIL
+214 REGFDGFIL

-230 KHPMTGSSLPRYG
+230 KHPMTGQSLPRYG

-248 NMANASG
+248 NKANATN

-260 NFQAGHFDEAG
+260 NFQSGHFDRAD
-271 AVSGETMAETRLIR
+271 AVSGETLTETRLIR

-302 NGRNLKGPEYETL
+302 DGRELKGPEYETL
-315 GFLGPNIG
+315 GFFGPNIG
-323 SSDLEAV
+323 AADMDAV
-330 LKLNWL
+330 LRMNWL
-336 CDIYGLDTISFAS
+336 CDIYGVDTISFAS

-356 LRERGMADFGVEF
+356 LKERGMADFGLEF
-369 GRAEGL
+369 GKTDEL
-375 EDVLLKVVRREG
+375 EDVLLKVVNREG
-387 KWSDMADGTKR
+387 VYSDIADGTKR
-398 MAAKYGGEGF
+398 MAAKYGGEDF
-408 AIHSKGLELASYE
+408 AINSKGLELASYE

-440 HLGGGYLALLESV
+440 HLNGGYLALLESV
-453 GVLTMDALTP
+453 GVLSMDALTP
-463 KGKAQFTAFMQDAL
+463 RGKAQFTAFMQDAL

-486 LFSAQTFVPAPFFK
+486 LFSAQTFVPGVFFR
-500 LGPEHPV
+500 LGPNSAV
-507 TRLVGKVMPHMGP
+507 TKLVGKVMPHMGP
-520 MVALLLNITP
+520 MVALMLNMTP
-530 ALAFNSLLLL
+530 AIAFNSLLLL

-550 GLRMYTG
+550 GLRMFTG
-557 QFLDLGERSYN
+557 SFLDLGERSYN

-579 TAADDALPRRLTDE
+579 TAKDDTLPKRLTKE
-593 PQDPADPR
+593 LQDPSNPKTR
-601 TKVPLAKMLP
+601 VPLEKMLP
-611 IYYRTRGWDAEG
+611 VYYKARGWDKEG
-623 RPKAKKLRRLGI
+623 RPTKRKLRRLGI
-635 EVPGAQSR
+635 EEAAK
-643 PGR
+643 